1 MSMIEVSVPTL
12 LWYGDTS
19 LRLQFPSDWKVKTY
33 PMDGDSLPPLDDRGI
48 ITALSSPIGSRTV
61 GELAKTRKEAVIVVD
76 DMTRPTRAY
85 QIIPFL
91 LKELNDNGI
100 SNDHIRF
107 IMALGMHGAADRAD
121 FIKKLG
127 EEVVEQFPVY
137 NHNPFGYLTHVGDTS
152 RGTPVHVNSEFMECD
167 LRIAIGCIVPHP
179 ITGFGGGSKI
189 ILPGIAGFDTVR
201 YNHFI
206 RPRFLAEGSQTATEA
221 QPRPSTCW
229 GKLAGNVP
237 QLDAEEAA
245 KLSGLDIKIDAIL
258 NGRCQT
264 AGLFVGDVSKA
275 FRAGTKRATKVYAT
289 HPPKDV
295 DIVVANTYAKSNE
308 AGLAMWLAQKTVRE
322 DGTVVLIANAPD
334 GQCTHYLYG
343 KFGQKIGGRLFR
355 GKRYP
360 KIGKLIVYSQYPV
373 KEPLLVIGAPNEMMW
388 LKEWDN
394 VLDEL
399 QQTHSGTPTVAIYP
413 TTEIQVPPEE
423 IRI

>member
-1 MSMIEVSVPTL
+1 
-12 LWYGDTS
+12 
-19 LRLQFPSDWKVKTY
+19 
-33 PMDGDSLPPLDDRGI
+33 MDGDSLPPLDDRGI
-48 ITALSSPIGSRTV
+48 KRALSNPIGSKTV

-100 SNDHIRF
+100 SDDHICF
-107 IMALGMHGAADRAD
+107 IVALGMHSAADRVD
-121 FIKKLG
+121 FVKKLG
-127 EEVVEQFPVY
+127 EGVVEQFPVY

-152 RGTPVHVNSEFMECD
+152 RGTPVHINSEFMTCD

-179 ITGFGGGSKI
+179 ITGFGGGPKI
-189 ILPGIAGFDTVR
+189 ILPGIAGIDTVR

-206 RPRFLAEGSQTATEA
+206 CPRFLAERGQTAAEA
-221 QPRPSTCW
+221 QPSLTACW
-229 GKLAGNVP
+229 GKLAGNIP

-245 KLSGLDIKIDAIL
+245 KLSGLNIKIDAIL
-258 NGRCQT
+258 NGQCQT
-264 AGLFVGDVSKA
+264 VSLFVGDVSKA
-275 FRAGTKRATKVYAT
+275 FRAGVKRATKVYTT

-295 DIVVANTYAKSNE
+295 DIVVANTFAKSNE
-308 AGLAMWLAQKTVRE
+308 ASLAMWLAERTVRE
-322 DGTVVLIANAPD
+322 GGTVVLIANAPD

-343 KFGQKIGGRLFR
+343 KFGKNIGGRLFS

-373 KEPLLVIGAPNEMMW
+373 KEPLLVIGTQNEMIW
-388 LKEWDN
+388 LKEWND
-394 VLDEL
+394 VLEEL
-399 QQTHSGTPTVAIYP
+399 QKTHSGTPTVAIYP
-413 TTEIQVPPEE
+413 NTEIQVPPEE